1 VNQGEL
7 SSLLRGKGFKATPQ
21 RLAILKALMTT
32 HKHPTA
38 ERIFHSL
45 RGDFPTLSLAT
56 VYKTLE
62 MLKTAGLV
70 SQLDAHGGGKRYD
83 ANTEPHCHL
92 VCSRCGRMDD
102 LVDPVIDFQWLPRLA
117 EHARE
122 VTPFAVKRPELYLYG
137 ICPGCQE

>member
-1 VNQGEL
+1 MNQREL
-7 SSLLRGKGFKATPQ
+7 SSRLRGKGFKATPQ
-21 RLAILKALMTT
+21 RLAILKALVTT
-32 HKHPTA
+32 REHPTA
-38 ERIFHSL
+38 ERIFHAL
-45 RGDFPTLSLAT
+45 RQDFPTLSLAT

-102 LVDPVIDFQWLPRLA
+102 LADPVIDSEWLPRLA
-117 EHARE
+117 KHARG
-122 VTPFAVKRPELYLYG
+122 VTRFAVDRPELYLFG
-137 ICPGCQE
+137 TCPSCQE